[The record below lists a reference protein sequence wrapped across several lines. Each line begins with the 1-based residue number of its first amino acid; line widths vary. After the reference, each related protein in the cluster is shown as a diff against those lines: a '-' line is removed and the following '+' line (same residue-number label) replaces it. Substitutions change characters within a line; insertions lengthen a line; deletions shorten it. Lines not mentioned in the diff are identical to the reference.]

1 MQINMSLCV
10 RVCMCMRARVPGR
23 ASDVFHQLNVAA
35 GAARWIGQ
43 CGNQMD
49 KFKGLRG

>member
-10 RVCMCMRARVPGR
+10 RVCVRVPGR

-35 GAARWIGQ
+35 SAARWIGQ
-43 CGNQMD
+43 SGNQMD
-49 KFKGLRG
+49 KFKELHG